1 MTEKKTERNPGKRQD
16 AGKARRHEPAKEKAE
31 RLREEEDRMPV
42 NPYPL
47 NQESDR
53 PGAPIP
59 PSSVPL
65 PGGSKNR

>member
-1 MTEKKTERNPGKRQD
+1 MTEKKIERNPGKHQA
-16 AGKARRHEPAKEKAE
+16 AGKAIPAKDKAE
-31 RLREEEDRMPV
+31 RLREDEDRMPV

>member
-1 MTEKKTERNPGKRQD
+1 MTAKKSERDPHKQQD
-16 AGKARRHEPAKEKAE
+16 ATPPRRSQPAKDKAE
-31 RLREEEDRMPV
+31 QRREEEDRLPV

-59 PSSVPL
+59 PSAVPL